1 MARSPRRVTNMADQI
16 RNMGNFGKS
25 EKGEA
30 SPRGQGAQAE
40 AEQAQAEAEAAKQKG
55 KKKGADE

>member
-1 MARSPRRVTNMADQI
+1 MADQI

-25 EKGEA
+25 EKGEV
-30 SPRGQGAQAE
+30 SPRGQGAQ